1 MAPAASSPFRDATPT
16 RPMSDDAAGGGQVIL
31 AFDEGTTS
39 ARTIA
44 VDRAGN
50 VVAVAQREFEQRYPA
65 PGDVRHDADAIWDAQ
80 LATAREVIAAVGG
93 VERINAIGITNQRET
108 AVVWDRSTGRP
119 VADAIVWQSRV
130 TAPFCEELRAAGHE
144 ALVRER
150 TGLPIDAYFS
160 GPKFRQVLVE
170 DPALRPRAERGELAA
185 GTVESFLIW
194 RLTGGRAHLT
204 DVSNASR
211 TLLFDIHRGAWDDDL
226 VRLME
231 VPPALLPEVRSSS
244 EVYAE
249 TDPAIFGRAIPIAAA
264 AGDQQAATFG
274 QACFAPGEAKVTLG
288 TGAFLLAN
296 LGTTPVASSHG
307 LLTTV
312 AWQLGPDA
320 PLVYALEGSVFVTGA
335 AVQWLRDGL
344 GLARDSAGIE
354 ALAGAVTDSGGVVV
368 VPAFVGLGAPYW
380 DSTARGAILGLT
392 RGSSA
397 AHIARATLDAIAF
410 QVRDVVEA
418 MDADLGSPL
427 RGLRVDGGGAGDLVC
442 GLVADQLGRS
452 IERPLVRETT
462 AIGAAA
468 LAGLAVGFWD
478 GPAEIAALRRVE
490 RRFEPSDDDAARE
503 DGQRAWRRAVE
514 RSRGWATDP

>member
-1 MAPAASSPFRDATPT
+1 VTDA
-16 RPMSDDAAGGGQVIL
+16 RAEDRVIL

-44 VDRAGN
+44 VDRNGAI
-50 VVAVAQREFEQRYPA
+50 VAVAQREFEQRYPA
-65 PGDVRHDADAIWDAQ
+65 PGDVRHDPEEIWNAQ
-80 LATAREVIAAVGG
+80 LVTAHEVIAAIGG
-93 VERINAIGITNQRET
+93 PERVAAIGITNQRET
-108 AVVWDRSTGRP
+108 AVVWDRATGHA

-130 TAPFCEELRAAGHE
+130 TAPFCEALRQAGHE
-144 ALVRER
+144 AEVRAR

-160 GPKFRQVLVE
+160 GPKIRQILLE
-170 DPALRPRAERGELAA
+170 DPSLRERAERGDLAA

-194 RLTGGRAHLT
+194 RLTGGRSHVT

-211 TLLFDIHRGAWDDDL
+211 TLLLDIHRGAWDDDL
-226 VRLME
+226 VALMD
-231 VPPALLPEVRSSS
+231 VPRALLPEVRSCA

-249 TDPAIFGRAIPIAAA
+249 TDPTIFGRAIPIASA

-296 LGTTPVASSHG
+296 TGQTPVASSHG
-307 LLTTV
+307 LLTTI
-312 AWQLGPDA
+312 AWQLGPTE
-320 PLVYALEGSVFVTGA
+320 PIVYALEGSVFVTGA

-344 GLARDSAGIE
+344 GLVRDSADIE
-354 ALAGAVTDSGGVVV
+354 RLAAGVADSGGVVV

-380 DSTARGAILGLT
+380 DPDARGAIFGLT
-392 RGSSA
+392 RGSGA
-397 AHIARATLDAIAF
+397 GQIARATLEAIAY

-418 MDADLGSPL
+418 MDADLGAPL

-462 AIGAAA
+462 AFGAAA
-468 LAGLAVGFWD
+468 LAGLAVGFWES
-478 GPAEIAALRRVE
+478 PAEIAAIRRVE
-490 RRFEPSDDDAARE
+490 RRFEPAADDAARTA
-503 DGQRAWRRAVE
+503 GRRAWARAID
-514 RSRGWATDP
+514 RSRGWATPD

>member
-1 MAPAASSPFRDATPT
+1 MSGDPAD
-16 RPMSDDAAGGGQVIL
+16 GKVIL

-44 VDRAGN
+44 VDVAGR

-65 PGDVRHDADAIWDAQ
+65 PGDVRHDPDAIWDAQ
-80 LATAREVIAAVGG
+80 IQTAREVIADVGG
-93 VERINAIGITNQRET
+93 AERVVAIGITNQRET
-108 AVVWDRSTGRP
+108 AVVWDRATGRP

-130 TAPFCEELRAAGHE
+130 TAPFCEALRKAGHE
-144 ALVRER
+144 KLVRAR

-160 GPKFRQVLVE
+160 GPKIRQILLE

-194 RLTGGRAHLT
+194 RLTGGRAHVT

-211 TLLFDIHRGAWDDDL
+211 TLLLDIHRGAWDEDL
-226 VRLME
+226 VELME
-231 VPPALLPEVRSSS
+231 VPPVLLPDVRSSS
-244 EVYAE
+244 EIFAV
-249 TDPAIFGRAIPIAAA
+249 TDPSIFGRAIPIAAA

-296 LGTTPVASSHG
+296 TGERAVASSHG

-312 AWQLGPDA
+312 AWRLGPDA
-320 PLVYALEGSVFVTGA
+320 PLIYAIEGSVFVTGA

-344 GLARDSAGIE
+344 GLVHDSAEIE
-354 ALAGAVTDSGGVVV
+354 RLAGAAADSGGVVF

-380 DSTARGAILGLT
+380 DPDARGAIFGLT

-397 AHIARATLDAIAF
+397 AHLARATLDAVAF

-427 RGLRVDGGGAGDLVC
+427 RGLRVDGGGAGDRVC
-442 GLVADQLGRS
+442 GLIADQLGRS
-452 IERPLVRETT
+452 VERPLVRETT
-462 AIGAAA
+462 ALGAAA

-478 GPAEIAALRRVE
+478 SLATIAALRKVD
-490 RRFEPSDDDAARE
+490 RRFEPTADDDARVAGR
-503 DGQRAWRRAVE
+503 QAWRRAVE
-514 RSRGWATDP
+514 RARGWAADD

>member
-1 MAPAASSPFRDATPT
+1 MVS
-16 RPMSDDAAGGGQVIL
+16 GGPVGRRQVIL
-31 AFDEGTTS
+31 ALDEGTTS

-44 VDRAGN
+44 VDREGQ
-50 VVAVAQREFEQRYPA
+50 VVAVAQREFEQRYPG
-65 PGDVRHDADAIWDAQ
+65 PGDVRHDPEAIWAAQ
-80 LATAREVIAAVGG
+80 IATAHEVVAAVGG
-93 VERINAIGITNQRET
+93 AERVAAIGITNQRET
-108 AVVWDRSTGRP
+108 AVIWDRATGRP

-130 TAPFCEELRAAGHE
+130 TAPFCEALRAEGRE
-144 ALVRER
+144 AFVRVR

-160 GPKFRQVLVE
+160 GPKFRQILLE
-170 DPALRPRAERGELAA
+170 DPALRPRAERGDLAA

-194 RLTGGRAHLT
+194 RLTGGRSHVT

-211 TLLFDIHRGAWDDDL
+211 TLLLDIRRGAWDDEL
-226 VRLME
+226 LRLME
-231 VPPALLPEVRSSS
+231 VPRQMLPEVRSSS

-249 TDPAIFGRAIPIAAA
+249 SDPAIFGRAIPIAAA

-296 LGTTPVASSHG
+296 TGAIPVPSNHG

-312 AWQLGPDA
+312 AWRLGPDA

-344 GLARDSAGIE
+344 GLIRGSAEIE
-354 ALAGAVTDSGGVVV
+354 ELAGSVPDSGGVVV

-380 DSTARGAILGLT
+380 DPDARGAIFGLT
-392 RGSSA
+392 RGTTPA
-397 AHIARATLDAIAF
+397 QIARATLDAIAF

-418 MDADLGSPL
+418 MDADLGAPL

-442 GLVADQLGRS
+442 GLIADQLERS

-462 AIGAAA
+462 AFGAAA
-468 LAGLAVGFWD
+468 LAGLAVGFWES
-478 GPAEIAALRRVE
+478 PAAIAAMRRVE
-490 RRFEPSDDDAARE
+490 RRFEPAPGDAS
-503 DGQRAWRRAVE
+503 RAAGRLAWSRAVD
-514 RSRGWATDP
+514 RSRGWAAAR

>member
-1 MAPAASSPFRDATPT
+1 MT
-16 RPMSDDAAGGGQVIL
+16 SDGPVIL

-44 VDRAGN
+44 VDHAGR

-65 PGDVRHDADAIWDAQ
+65 PGDVRHDPEAIWDAQ
-80 LATAREVIAAVGG
+80 IATAREVVAAIGG
-93 VERINAIGITNQRET
+93 AERVAAIGISNQRET
-108 AVVWDRSTGRP
+108 VVVWDRSTGRA

-130 TAPFCEELRAAGHE
+130 TAPFCESLRAAGHE
-144 ALVRER
+144 AMIRAR

-160 GPKFRQVLVE
+160 GPKIRQILLE
-170 DPALRPRAERGELAA
+170 NPSLREPAERGDLAA

-194 RLTGGRAHLT
+194 RLTGGRAHVT

-211 TLLFDIHRGAWDDDL
+211 TLLLDIHTGAWDDDL
-226 VRLME
+226 VALME
-231 VPPALLPEVRSSS
+231 VPRALLPEVRSCA

-249 TDPAIFGRAIPIAAA
+249 TDPAIFGRPIPIAAA

-274 QACFAPGEAKVTLG
+274 QACFAQGEAKVTLG

-296 LGTTPVASSHG
+296 TSTTAIKSSHG

-312 AWQLGPDA
+312 AWRLGPDA

-344 GLARDSAGIE
+344 GLFRESAEIE
-354 ALAGAVTDSGGVVV
+354 RLAGGVPDSGGVVV

-380 DSTARGAILGLT
+380 DPYARGAIFGLT
-392 RGSSA
+392 RGSGA
-397 AHIARATLDAIAF
+397 AQIARATLESIAH

-418 MDADLGSPL
+418 MDADLGAPL
-427 RGLRVDGGGAGDLVC
+427 RDLRVDGGGAGDLVC

-452 IERPLVRETT
+452 IERPVVRETT
-462 AIGAAA
+462 AFGAAA
-468 LAGLAVGFWD
+468 LAGLAVGFWASQ
-478 GPAEIAALRRVE
+478 AEIAAIRRVE
-490 RRFEPSDDDAARE
+490 RRFEPSADEATRAADR
-503 DGQRAWRRAVE
+503 RAWARAVE
-514 RSRGWATDP
+514 RSRGWAAAD

>member
-1 MAPAASSPFRDATPT
+1 
-16 RPMSDDAAGGGQVIL
+16 MSTDTAGDPVIL
-31 AFDEGTTS
+31 ALDEGTTS

-44 VDRAGN
+44 VDRSGRIIAT
-50 VVAVAQREFEQRYPA
+50 AQREFEQRYPA
-65 PGDVRHDADAIWDAQ
+65 PGDVRHDPEAIWEAQ
-80 LATAREVIAAVGG
+80 IGTAREVIAAIGG
-93 VERINAIGITNQRET
+93 ADRVAAIGITNQRET
-108 AVVWDRSTGRP
+108 AVIWDRSTGRA

-130 TAPFCEELRAAGHE
+130 TAPFCETLRAAGHE
-144 ALVRER
+144 DLVRAR

-160 GPKFRQVLVE
+160 GPKLRQILQE
-170 DPALRPRAERGELAA
+170 DPALRPRAERGELAG
-185 GTVESFLIW
+185 GTIESFLIW
-194 RLTGGRAHLT
+194 RLTGGRAHVT

-211 TLLFDIHRGAWDDDL
+211 TLLLDIHRGAWDDDL
-226 VRLME
+226 VVLME

-244 EVYAE
+244 EVYGE
-249 TDPAIFGRAIPIAAA
+249 TDPSLFGRAIPIAAA

-274 QACFAPGEAKVTLG
+274 QACLKPGEAKVTLG

-296 LGTTPVASSHG
+296 TGERPVTSSRG

-312 AWQLGPDA
+312 AWRLGPDA

-344 GLARDSAGIE
+344 GLVRDSAEIE
-354 ALAGAVTDSGGVVV
+354 QLADAVDDSDGVVF

-380 DSTARGAILGLT
+380 DPGARGSIFGLT
-392 RGSSA
+392 RGTTSA
-397 AHIARATLDAIAF
+397 HLARATLEAVAH

-442 GLVADQLGRS
+442 GLIADQLGRP

-462 AIGAAA
+462 AFGAAA

-478 GPAEIAALRRVE
+478 SPATVAALRQVD
-490 RRFEPSDDDAARE
+490 RRFEPSADETIRAAGR
-503 DGQRAWRRAVE
+503 RAWSRAVE
-514 RSRGWATDP
+514 RSRGWTTDD

>member
-1 MAPAASSPFRDATPT
+1 MNGTSATGNP
-16 RPMSDDAAGGGQVIL
+16 VIL

-44 VDRAGN
+44 VDRAGH
-50 VVAVAQREFEQRYPA
+50 VVAVAQREFPQRYPS
-65 PGDVRHDADAIWDAQ
+65 PGDVRHDPEAIWDAQ
-80 LATAREVIAAVGG
+80 IATAREVIAAVGG
-93 VERINAIGITNQRET
+93 ADRVAAIGITNQRET
-108 AVVWDRSTGRP
+108 ALIWDRSTGRA

-130 TAPFCEELRAAGHE
+130 TAPFCEALRSAGHE
-144 ALVRER
+144 DLVRAR

-160 GPKFRQVLVE
+160 GPKLRQILVE
-170 DPALRPRAERGELAA
+170 DAGLRRRAERGELAA
-185 GTVESFLIW
+185 GTVDSFLIA
-194 RLTGGRAHLT
+194 RLTGGRAHVT

-211 TLLFDIHRGAWDDDL
+211 TLLLDIHRGAWDDDL
-226 VRLME
+226 LELME
-231 VPPALLPEVRSSS
+231 VPAALLPEVRSSS

-249 TDPAIFGRAIPIAAA
+249 TDPSIFGRAIPIAAA

-296 LGTTPVASSHG
+296 TGRNAVASSHG

-312 AWQLGPDA
+312 AWRLGPDA
-320 PLVYALEGSVFVTGA
+320 PLVYALEGSIFVTGA

-344 GLARDSAGIE
+344 GLAPDSAAIE
-354 ALAGAVTDSGGVVV
+354 RLAGNVDDSGGVVF

-380 DSTARGAILGLT
+380 DPDARGAIFGLT
-392 RGSSA
+392 RGSTSA
-397 AHIARATLDAIAF
+397 HLARATLESIAF

-427 RGLRVDGGGAGDLVC
+427 KGLRVDGGGAGDLVC
-442 GLVADQLGRS
+442 GLIADQLVRS

-462 AIGAAA
+462 ALGAAA
-468 LAGLAVGFWD
+468 LAGLAVGFWES
-478 GPAEIAALRRVE
+478 AVAFAALRRVD
-490 RRFEPSDDDAARE
+490 RRFEPSSDDDSRMAGR
-503 DGQRAWRRAVE
+503 RAWSRAVE
-514 RSRGWATDP
+514 RSRGWATDR

>member
-1 MAPAASSPFRDATPT
+1 MTAGAA
-16 RPMSDDAAGGGQVIL
+16 DDRVIL

-44 VDRAGN
+44 VDHAGN
-50 VVAVAQREFEQRYPA
+50 VVAVAQREFEQRYPG
-65 PGDVRHDADAIWDAQ
+65 PGDVRHDPEAIWDAQ
-80 LATAREVIAAVGG
+80 ISTAREVVAAVGG
-93 VERINAIGITNQRET
+93 AERVAAIGITNQRET
-108 AVVWDRSTGRP
+108 AVVWDRSTGRS

-130 TAPFCEELRAAGHE
+130 TAPFCERLRSAGHE
-144 ALVRER
+144 SMVRAK

-160 GPKFRQVLVE
+160 GPKIRQILLE
-170 DPALRPRAERGELAA
+170 DPSLRPRAEGGELAT

-194 RLTGGRAHLT
+194 RLTGGRAHVT

-211 TLLFDIHRGAWDDDL
+211 TLLLDIHRGTWDDDL

-231 VPPALLPEVRSSS
+231 VPRPLLAEVRSCS

-249 TDPAIFGRAIPIAAA
+249 TDPAMFGRPIPIAAA
-264 AGDQQAATFG
+264 AGDQQAAMFG
-274 QACFAPGEAKVTLG
+274 QGCHAAGEAKVTLG

-296 LGTTPVASSHG
+296 TGIDPVDSGNG

-312 AWQLGPDA
+312 AWRLGPDA

-344 GLARDSAGIE
+344 GLFRDSAE
-354 ALAGAVTDSGGVVV
+354 VERLAGSVADSGGVVV

-380 DSTARGAILGLT
+380 DPDARGAIFGLT
-392 RGSSA
+392 RATSA
-397 AHIARATLDAIAF
+397 AEIARATLDAIAY

-418 MDADLGSPL
+418 MDADLGNPL
-427 RGLRVDGGGAGDLVC
+427 RDLRVDGGGAGDLVC

-452 IERPLVRETT
+452 IERPAVRETT
-462 AIGAAA
+462 AFGAAA
-468 LAGLAVGFWD
+468 LAGLAIGFWES
-478 GPAEIAALRRVE
+478 PAEIAAIRRVE
-490 RRFEPSDDDAARE
+490 RRFEPSADDAARAAGRR
-503 DGQRAWRRAVE
+503 DWTRAVE
-514 RSRGWATDP
+514 RTRGWAAPS